1 MKLDVFKDK
10 VLKVQIQEEKMK
22 VNFKEIKRKQEKLI
36 K

>member
-1 MKLDVFKDK
+1 MKLDVFKDQ
-10 VLKVQIQEEKMK
+10 LKKMLGIKEKMK